1 MIRVFWVVT
10 QDSRVVDCRHFES
23 TLAFRGHIDL
33 QDQGPLRLV
42 TSQDAAI
49 LLQPSEPPISQK
61 INENLDRVTVWQ
73 LEAGAQKGH
82 KEQSNILS
90 NTVYISRNKKGL
102 HVSANQSATFRP
114 KYRNTVVDI
123 YYCILGMRSQT
134 SRDKNTGWGIS
145 PLPLFVNRKA

>member
-10 QDSRVVDCRHFES
+10 QNSRVVDCRHFES

-33 QDQGPLRLV
+33 QDQDPLRLV

-49 LLQPSEPPISQK
+49 LLYPSEPPISQK
-61 INENLDRVTVWQ
+61 LNENLDRMTVWQ

-102 HVSANQSATFRP
+102 HVSAKP
-114 KYRNTVVDI
+114 
-123 YYCILGMRSQT
+123 
-134 SRDKNTGWGIS
+134 IS
-145 PLPLFVNRKA
+145 YLQA